1 MSFNCSITYP
11 VTLQKIYKIDCILA
25 WPDFVLGGFCSA
37 FRVPCRSFGGFFL
50 NEMWEEAASVLATVT
65 SALVLAEQDFG
76 CWGASDPG
84 FKSLSQSHGLH
95 ACFWSLF
102 SLEPTLGVAVHPH
115 LPRGGPE
122 GVARASQARFS
133 GLLVSVTVEDRA
145 DGPPAGRTP
154 RLPPTALP
162 RAGPL
167 LSPPPFSS
175 PHSPGDLCQPRDLD
189 KNNIA
194 TLRCVPPQVCLFFAR
209 PLASDSSI
217 HLATPV

>member
-1 MSFNCSITYP
+1 MQYNIPSD
-11 VTLQKIYKIDCILA
+11 LQKIYKIDCILA

-50 NEMWEEAASVLATVT
+50 NEMWEDAASVLATVT

-115 LPRGGPE
+115 PPRGGPRL
-122 GVARASQARFS
+122 GSQASLRLS
-133 GLLVSVTVEDRA
+133 QYRTGLMAPQQATLPAFLLLPSPALVLSS
-145 DGPPAGRTP
+145 PHP
-154 RLPPTALP
+154 
-162 RAGPL
+162 
-167 LSPPPFSS
+167 LSPP
-175 PHSPGDLCQPRDLD
+175 L
-189 KNNIA
+189 
-194 TLRCVPPQVCLFFAR
+194 TAR
-209 PLASDSSI
+209 
-217 HLATPV
+217 